1 MLFRS
6 SSETDLSQG
15 HSLSYTRIIR
25 PSLVNEVRLSFVRAA
40 THVMAADDAGQRV
53 EGVEILIQD
62 RTRLDAP
69 ALGVE
74 IVAALW
80 KLYGTAFQ
88 IDRVDRL
95 LRNRNVFEQI
105 KGGKDPRSI
114 ASGWQAD
121 LNRFKARRARYLLY

>member
-1 MLFRS
+1 
-6 SSETDLSQG
+6 
-15 HSLSYTRIIR
+15 
-25 PSLVNEVRLSFVRAA
+25 VA
-40 THVMAADDAGQRV
+40 AADKLYPFAGQRV
-53 EGVEILIQD
+53 EGFEILIHD

-80 KLYGTAFQ
+80 KLYGTTFQ

-95 LRNRNVFEQI
+95 LRNRSVLEQI
-105 KGGKDPRSI
+105 KAGKDPHTI
-114 ASGWQAD
+114 AAGWQAD